1 MADVPYQNASQV
13 EQALAERE
21 NAVAYGQETLV
32 EAADKVLAR
41 FGITSKSDRTAAS
54 KNRKAAADEP
64 TPAPDE
70 KPAAKKAPQ
79 GRTSTPPAQQDA
91 KRP

>member
-21 NAVAYGQETLV
+21 NAVAYGQATLV

-41 FGITSKSDRTAAS
+41 FGITSKADRAEAG
-54 KNRKAAADEP
+54 KRRRAAAEESEEEP
-64 TPAPDE
+64 
-70 KPAAKKAPQ
+70 KKAPPVD
-79 GRTSTPPAQQDA
+79 RSTA
-91 KRP
+91 KKSTAKK